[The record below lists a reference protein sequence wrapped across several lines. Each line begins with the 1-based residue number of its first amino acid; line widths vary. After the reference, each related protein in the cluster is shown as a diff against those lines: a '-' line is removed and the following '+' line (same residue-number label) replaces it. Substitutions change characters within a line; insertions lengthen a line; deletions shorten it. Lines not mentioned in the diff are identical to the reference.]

1 MRRLVALTS
10 STLVL
15 AAVAAG
21 CGGSSGTKGTTIPQ
35 GYFTTPSYTF
45 GPTTTFMSDCA
56 VMPTPDTL
64 SAIVGI
70 PLDAGIVIAT
80 GTCEFR
86 GLNDQNRRVTLAL
99 YTDPVDVA
107 AFNDLVASVGT
118 TTPIADAP
126 VAGMFIAP
134 DFRIGLVVNNAVYT
148 VQTTITDQTPEE
160 QYPLSVAVLAA
171 WVSG

>member
-1 MRRLVALTS
+1 MRRVVALTS
-10 STLVL
+10 LSIVL
-15 AAVAAG
+15 AVSAG
-21 CGGSSGTKGTTIPQ
+21 CGGSSGTKGTTTPG

-56 VMPTPDTL
+56 VMPTPEAI

-99 YTDPVDVA
+99 HTDPVDVA
-107 AFNDLVASVGT
+107 SFNDLVASVGT

-134 DFRIGLVVNNAVYT
+134 DFRIGLIVNGAVYT
-148 VQTTITDQTPEE
+148 VQTTITDQAPQD